1 MASKVKAFTI
11 SIAIPLIVG
20 AVAAFISR
28 SGMADF
34 GLLKQP
40 PLTPPKIVFP
50 IVWTILFIL
59 MGISSYLIKHSNYNP
74 AIVDNALTS
83 YGVQLG
89 VNFFWPIF
97 FFKFGWY
104 LFSFIWLLLLLV
116 LIIVTTSAFYKI
128 SRLAAYLMLPYIA
141 WVMFAGYLNLGIYF
155 LN

>member
-34 GLLKQP
+34 GLLNQP

-59 MGISSYLIKHSNYNP
+59 MGISSYLIKYSHYEP

-104 LFSFIWLLLLLV
+104 LFSFIWLLLLLA
-116 LIIVTTSAFYKI
+116 LIIITSSAFYKI
-128 SRLAAYLMLPYIA
+128 SKLAAYLMLPYIA
-141 WVMFAGYLNLGIYF
+141 WVMFAGYLNLGIYL

>member
-1 MASKVKAFTI
+1 MASKAKSFII

-20 AVAAFISR
+20 AAAAFISR

-34 GLLKQP
+34 SLLNQP

-59 MGISSYLIKHSNYNP
+59 MGISSYLIKNSNYEP

-83 YGVQLG
+83 YGIQLG

-128 SRLAAYLMLPYIA
+128 SKLATYLMLPYIV
-141 WVMFAGYLNLGIYF
+141 WVMFAGYLNLGIYL